1 MPEQTFT
8 KAEAISEFSSLIR
21 DLEAD
26 ARLDDSAVDRG
37 HEWNAMVKT
46 WRGPWLCRRGLRR
59 RPDLRSRRARRGDA

>member
-46 WRGPWLCRRGLRR
+46 WRKDGRISAETAAAWIASGPRLER
-59 RPDLRSRRARRGDA
+59 